1 MSGHVGGTGVPPRHN
16 GPHHS
21 GTGTSQRCNDTV
33 GRQLPPRQSDMV
45 TVSDVDGGAGARS
58 ATTDGEDVG
67 IECKVDLG

>member
-1 MSGHVGGTGVPPRHN
+1 MSGHVDGTGVPPRHN

-21 GTGTSQRCNDTV
+21 GTGASQRCNDTV

-45 TVSDVDGGAGARS
+45 TVGDVDGGAGARS

>member
-1 MSGHVGGTGVPPRHN
+1 MSGHVDGTGVPPRHN

-21 GTGTSQRCNDTV
+21 GTDSASQRCNDTV

-58 ATTDGEDVG
+58 ATTDGEDIG
-67 IECKVDLG
+67 